1 MKKYLYQMWKSGCDL
16 PSTKIIKALDDEDV
30 FKRIY
35 VEGICGCDS
44 IEEFEEDYERSYED
58 LDVEDCKEDLDS
70 NEDILM
76 FIVDSN
82 LNFIYKRG
90 EED

>member
-44 IEEFEEDYERSYED
+44 IEEFEEDYEISYED
-58 LDVEDCKEDLDS
+58 LNVEECKEDLDS

-82 LNFIYKRG
+82 FNFIYRRG